1 MLEHWKAFYYM
12 GVKLVLSPETAEK
25 DLHVN
30 QWEPYDLPHNEEGL
44 VVVNGKVITAEDS
57 IRHLLAYLD
66 KDGLKCVTFKYP
78 DYHCSWLYLQDC
90 QGTRY

>member
-1 MLEHWKAFYYM
+1 M

-44 VVVNGKVITAEDS
+44 VVVNGKVITARIQFVICLPIWIKTD
-57 IRHLLAYLD
+57 
-66 KDGLKCVTFKYP
+66 
-78 DYHCSWLYLQDC
+78 
-90 QGTRY
+90 